1 MEDNNKQLPKISV
14 ITVVLNNKS
23 TIEETIKSVLNQK
36 YPNLEY
42 IIIDGGSTDGTLDI
56 INKYNEQIDYLKSE
70 KDLGIYDA
78 FNKGLKI
85 ASGEWIQ
92 FLDADDLLFPDK
104 IANQINFLN
113 NIKCDIIF
121 SPMKHVKLNG
131 TSYIKIPEEDVLLG
145 LLKSNLGCTCSNLFK
160 KEILNKINGWDESLM
175 SSQEYDLMFRLYKI
189 NSNFIYYN
197 KCETI
202 IRERKNGQISKS
214 NTSERITTYFEL
226 RNKMYSYFSL
236 NKLINNKL
244 KEEFYWIIYYYG
256 LCNKESSILLYEKFL
271 KNYKPKSY
279 EKGRL
284 QFTFHRLIGFSN
296 SIILSRFF
304 YAKNFVKCF

>member
-1 MEDNNKQLPKISV
+1 MKVSIIIPCYNVQDY
-14 ITVVLNNKS
+14 
-23 TIEETIKSVLNQK
+23 IEECLFSCFNQTYKNIEVICVNNQSNDLTYDILQRIKK
-36 YPNLEY
+36 KFINL
-42 IIIDGGSTDGTLDI
+42 IICEE
-56 INKYNEQIDYLKSE
+56 NKIGAS
-70 KDLGIYDA
+70 A
-78 FNKGLKI
+78 ARNKGLKI

-113 NIKCDIIF
+113 NIKCDIVF

-175 SSQEYDLMFRLYKI
+175 SSQEYDLMFRLYKT

>member
-1 MEDNNKQLPKISV
+1 MKVSIIIPCYNVQDY
-14 ITVVLNNKS
+14 
-23 TIEETIKSVLNQK
+23 IEECLFSCFNQTYKNIEVICVNNQSNDLTYDILQRIKK
-36 YPNLEY
+36 KFINL
-42 IIIDGGSTDGTLDI
+42 IICEE
-56 INKYNEQIDYLKSE
+56 NKIGAS
-70 KDLGIYDA
+70 A
-78 FNKGLKI
+78 ARNKGLKI

-113 NIKCDIIF
+113 NIKCDIVF

>member
-1 MEDNNKQLPKISV
+1 MKVSIIIPCYNVQDY
-14 ITVVLNNKS
+14 
-23 TIEETIKSVLNQK
+23 IEECLFSCFNQTYKNIEVICVNNQSNDLTYDILQRIKK
-36 YPNLEY
+36 KFINL
-42 IIIDGGSTDGTLDI
+42 IICEE
-56 INKYNEQIDYLKSE
+56 NKIGAS
-70 KDLGIYDA
+70 A
-78 FNKGLKI
+78 ARNKGLKI

>member
-1 MEDNNKQLPKISV
+1 MKVSIIIPCYNVQDY
-14 ITVVLNNKS
+14 
-23 TIEETIKSVLNQK
+23 IEECLFSCFNQTYKNIEVICVNNQSNDLTYDILQRIKK
-36 YPNLEY
+36 KFINL
-42 IIIDGGSTDGTLDI
+42 IICEE
-56 INKYNEQIDYLKSE
+56 NKIGAS
-70 KDLGIYDA
+70 A
-78 FNKGLKI
+78 ARNKGLKI

-296 SIILSRFF
+296 SIILSRFMQ
-304 YAKNFVKCF
+304 KIL

>member
-1 MEDNNKQLPKISV
+1 MKVSIIIPCYNVQDY
-14 ITVVLNNKS
+14 
-23 TIEETIKSVLNQK
+23 IEECLFSCFNQTYK
-36 YPNLEY
+36 NIEVICVNNQSNDLTYDILQRMKKNFINL
-42 IIIDGGSTDGTLDI
+42 IICEE
-56 INKYNEQIDYLKSE
+56 NKIGAS
-70 KDLGIYDA
+70 A
-78 FNKGLKI
+78 ARNKGLKI

-113 NIKCDIIF
+113 NVKCDIVF
-121 SPMKHVKLNG
+121 SPMKHVKLDG
-131 TSYIKIPEEDVLLG
+131 SSYIKIPEKDVLLG

-175 SSQEYDLMFRLYKI
+175 SSQEYDLMFRLYKT

-202 IRERKNGQISKS
+202 IRERRNGQISKS